1 MASTQWFLRTECR
14 HAAPT
19 TLLHSS
25 QRKWWLSHKIN
36 TADTE
41 INSQALISLNSW
53 LLRGIYRRKDLVFVV
68 LNKGV
73 GRPQNPFEK
82 LWRKGRRVHT
92 NRDSYTSYIK
102 SQISDWNSSMVC
114 RLKKPL
120 NFKMSAR
127 SCFQSSVLRGR
138 EKQSW
143 KIWELAS
150 HKS

>member
-1 MASTQWFLRTECR
+1 MQLPR
-14 HAAPT
+14 HCCAPVNW
-19 TLLHSS
+19 
-25 QRKWWLSHKIN
+25 KWWLSHKIN

-53 LLRGIYRRKDLVFVV
+53 LLRGIYRRKDLVWFWTREWGGHRTP
-68 LNKGV
+68 LRNCG
-73 GRPQNPFEK
+73 G
-82 LWRKGRRVHT
+82 KGRGLHT

-127 SCFQSSVLRGR
+127 SCFQSNVPRGR
-138 EKQSW
+138 EKLSW